1 MIGKY
6 LNSRIYNI
14 WLKEFSFIHHKKILK
29 EYEIFIKKKKNLKC
43 LELITIDNLKLTCSD
58 GVFK

>member
-29 EYEIFIKKKKNLKC
+29 EYEIFIKKK
-43 LELITIDNLKLTCSD
+43 E
-58 GVFK
+58 FKMFAINNNRQSKVYL